1 MPVPYSFFKIKKP
14 PYKFQIRPDPDLRA
28 LTVLSC
34 PQSPS
39 LPEAPGLNTLQIKR
53 FLHARTLDYEE
64 TQADLRL
71 QLPRYLFN
79 ASLSAADLIVHE
91 ESIGVTSVSVN
102 KRTGSFVVPELA
114 IVGTWGELETL
125 LTAWFHNRNARRT
138 EARRG
143 KPSFF
148 ELLILSL
155 SAIFE
160 DLY

>member
-1 MPVPYSFFKIKKP
+1 
-14 PYKFQIRPDPDLRA
+14 
-28 LTVLSC
+28 LTFILS
-34 PQSPS
+34 PQTPS

-79 ASLSAADLIVHE
+79 ASLGGGAASLIVHE
-91 ESIGVTSVSVN
+91 ESIAVTSVSVN

-148 ELLILSL
+148 LN
-155 SAIFE
+155 F
-160 DLY
+160 